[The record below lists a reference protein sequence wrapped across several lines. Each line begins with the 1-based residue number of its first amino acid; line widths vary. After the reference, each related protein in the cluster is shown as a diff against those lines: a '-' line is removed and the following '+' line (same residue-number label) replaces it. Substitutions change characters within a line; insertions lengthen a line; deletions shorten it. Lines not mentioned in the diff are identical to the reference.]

1 MQPLITL
8 KSMQKRVSW
17 SSVHKQANT
26 DWQGVAALDSTY
38 FTLHGSTPGGKFWH
52 LNGQKPI
59 RFRPNKSQQLHV
71 YAAISAHGK
80 TALHFA
86 SGTTGL
92 KPQYSRVTKQG
103 QTVKL
108 VGVGAQEFQELM
120 WEKLVPETRQ
130 LFNAAGA
137 GEPTFLLDNAP
148 AHAAKATKKFL
159 ADKGVQ
165 VMPNWPS
172 NSPDLNPI
180 ENVWGIMKQQVYRQ
194 QYTKLEE
201 LKAAVLLAWAAL
213 PQSTLR
219 NLMAGMHKRV
229 EKVLRL
235 RGGYIG
241 H

>member
-1 MQPLITL
+1 M
-8 KSMQKRVSW
+8 
-17 SSVHKQANT
+17 
-26 DWQGVAALDSTY
+26 
-38 FTLHGSTPGGKFWH
+38 
-52 LNGQKPI
+52 
-59 RFRPNKSQQLHV
+59 
-71 YAAISAHGK
+71 
-80 TALHFA
+80 
-86 SGTTGL
+86 
-92 KPQYSRVTKQG
+92 
-103 QTVKL
+103 
-108 VGVGAQEFQELM
+108 
-120 WEKLVPETRQ
+120 
-130 LFNAAGA
+130 
-137 GEPTFLLDNAP
+137 
-148 AHAAKATKKFL
+148 FL

>member
-1 MQPLITL
+1 MIRSRPAMQPLITL
-8 KSMQKRVSW
+8 KSMKKRVSW

-86 SGTTGL
+86 SGTPGL
-92 KPQYSRVTKQG
+92 KPQYSRITKQG

-120 WEKLVPETRQ
+120 WEKPVPET
-130 LFNAAGA
+130 
-137 GEPTFLLDNAP
+137 
-148 AHAAKATKKFL
+148 
-159 ADKGVQ
+159 
-165 VMPNWPS
+165 
-172 NSPDLNPI
+172 SPDLNPI